1 VKTIY
6 YETLVD
12 PKVAETVA
20 TETGANTAVLDPIE
34 GLVQGSSQDYLSIMR
49 TNLSNVKKGQ
59 GCK

>member
-1 VKTIY
+1 
-6 YETLVD
+6 
-12 PKVAETVA
+12 VAETVA